1 MYIAKNN
8 DVVKQIADTQ
18 EELENK
24 LKFMIYT
31 SIEETD
37 EVYQEYIPTGEFLTL
52 DAINA
57 KEQER
62 IAQLHLTRGDVFRAL
77 LQAKGVTRDMLRA
90 EILKMPES
98 VQREMALID
107 FDEALD
113 FYRGNPLIDT
123 IGATLDIDKDQL
135 DRFFQS
141 NDYHDLIKG

>member
-1 MYIAKNN
+1 MFIAKNN
-8 DVVKQIADTQ
+8 DLIVELADTQ

-24 LKFMIYT
+24 LKFMLYT

-37 EVYQEYIPTGEFLTL
+37 KVYQKYIPTGEILTL
-52 DAINA
+52 DEINA

-62 IAQLHLTRGDVFRAL
+62 IAKLHLTRGDVFRAL

-98 VQREMALID
+98 VQREIALID

-113 FYRGNPLIDT
+113 FYRGNSLIDT